1 MIWKTLTRPDKLYRQ
16 HEEGK
21 KYQNRSQPYLVGIH
35 RRNIICVE
43 LELGRLQLY
52 SGVLK
57 IDDSQEYLMGDYIL
71 PYIYVPRILSGPLRL
86 TGSSSILSM
95 VLSIDT
101 KLHVL
106 SGACT
111 RGVGGLFEAVE
122 KAQKTTVV

>member
-1 MIWKTLTRPDKLYRQ
+1 
-16 HEEGK
+16 
-21 KYQNRSQPYLVGIH
+21 
-35 RRNIICVE
+35 
-43 LELGRLQLY
+43 
-52 SGVLK
+52 
-57 IDDSQEYLMGDYIL
+57 MGDYIL